1 MGFDVSFHPISPAE
15 MDMWYF
21 TPLEWVRQGQKDKVL
36 DLAEQYGMEA
46 FYAQKY
52 LSVLQAGAAVE
63 EQELFDKSHGFYLAV
78 VQGFFLTYYYTRGS
92 AFSFLIEEK
101 PVYRRYTTPWC
112 GVTPRAFPNPAENG
126 IVENYCAGVYL
137 APAQV
142 VQLLEDL
149 ERDPK
154 VRSDLERQWCW

>member
-92 AFSFLIEEK
+92 AFPFSLKKSRSI
-101 PVYRRYTTPWC
+101 
-112 GVTPRAFPNPAENG
+112 GAIPRPGAA
-126 IVENYCAGVYL
+126 
-137 APAQV
+137 
-142 VQLLEDL
+142 
-149 ERDPK
+149 
-154 VRSDLERQWCW
+154 

>member
-1 MGFDVSFHPISPAE
+1 

-112 GVTPRAFPNPAENG
+112 GVTPPRVSQSGGKRHCGKLLCRRLSCSSAGCAAAGGFGARSPRCVRIWNGNGAETS
-126 IVENYCAGVYL
+126 C
-137 APAQV
+137 Q
-142 VQLLEDL
+142 
-149 ERDPK
+149 
-154 VRSDLERQWCW
+154 CW